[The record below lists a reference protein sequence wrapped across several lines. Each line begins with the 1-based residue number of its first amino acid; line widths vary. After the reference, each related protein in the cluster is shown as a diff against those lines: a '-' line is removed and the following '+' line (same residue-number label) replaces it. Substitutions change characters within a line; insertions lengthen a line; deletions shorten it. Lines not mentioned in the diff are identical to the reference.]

1 MSHALAIDSVIPPV
15 VEKPVVE
22 RQKVLHSLELLRFV
36 SAAGIVW
43 CHINPPK
50 GLFVVSPLPMFLV
63 LTSVLAVGSLQR
75 SGPQR
80 FLSSRLRRIAVPWV
94 AWSIFYMFV
103 NMALHRDWRG
113 PMISDSALSF
123 LIGSTIHLW
132 FLPFVLLI
140 SVPIALFVPLIEDA
154 TGLIIF
160 TAILVPLS
168 VLNLH
173 LHANHALPDPFGQWT
188 FSFSSVCLGI
198 LLALG
203 PRHNMRYVAFVY
215 VMLVAALGVEYGSI
229 DDAGQLITAI
239 LVYEFLSRVQWNHVW
254 MLQLGRLSFGLYLLH
269 PFFMLVYYKFF
280 AGTPIVFGVGLVIVL
295 TCITTLMLLR
305 IPYLRKLV

>member
-1 MSHALAIDSVIPPV
+1 M
-15 VEKPVVE
+15 
-22 RQKVLHSLELLRFV
+22 

-43 CHINPPK
+43 CHMNPPK
-50 GLFVVSPLPMFLV
+50 GLFVLSPLPMFLV

-75 SGPQR
+75 SGRQR

-113 PMISDSALSF
+113 PLMPDSALSF

-140 SVPIALFVPLIEDA
+140 SVPIAIFVPMIEDA
-154 TGLIIF
+154 TALVVF

-173 LHANHALPDPFGQWT
+173 LHANHSLPDPFGQWT

-203 PRHNMRYVAFVY
+203 SSHNMRYVAAVY
-215 VMLVAALGVEYGSI
+215 VALVAAMGLQYGSI
-229 DDAGQLITAI
+229 DDVGQLITAI
-239 LVYEFLSRVQWNHVW
+239 VIYEFLSRVHWPQNW
-254 MLQLGRLSFGLYLLH
+254 MLQLGRLSFGLYLIH
-269 PFFMLVYYKFF
+269 PFFMLVCYKFF
-280 AGTPIVFGVGLVIVL
+280 PGVPIAFGVAFVIVL
-295 TCITTLMLLR
+295 TCLVTFALQRT
-305 IPYLRKLV
+305 PYLRKLV